1 MPLNIDFQQ
10 IFLHLL
16 NFTIL
21 FGALYFLLYSPVKNF
36 MAKRTAY
43 YEDMDNQARQ
53 RLEDAD
59 QVKADYEQKLESAG
73 EEIRRRSEQAQQAAM
88 ESAGEQLKAAR
99 EEAARIVERA
109 RSEAEAERERITGEA
124 RREVSGMVMAAVE
137 KLVLADTS
145 AAYDQFLSAAGEE
158 GADV

>member
-21 FGALYFLLYSPVKNF
+21 FGALYFLLYSPVKDF
-36 MAKRTAY
+36 MAKRAAY
-43 YEDMDNQARQ
+43 YEDMDNQAKQ
-53 RLEDAD
+53 TLEDAG
-59 QVKADYEQKLESAG
+59 QVRADYEQKLENAA

-88 ESAGEQLKAAR
+88 ESAGQQLQAAR

-137 KLVLADTS
+137 KLVLAGTAS
-145 AAYDQFLSAAGEE
+145 AYDQFLGAAGE
-158 GADV
+158 GGGGV